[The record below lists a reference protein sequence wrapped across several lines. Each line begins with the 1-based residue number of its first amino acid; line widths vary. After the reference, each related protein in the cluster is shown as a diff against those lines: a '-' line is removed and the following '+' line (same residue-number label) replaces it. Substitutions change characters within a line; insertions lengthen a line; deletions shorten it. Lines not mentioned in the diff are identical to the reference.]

1 VIVELLNMGLGDSLI
16 MKRLAREVLVFER
29 KPTVSG
35 PQVEAPVGGEILPI
49 NSLQLLLANLWWIFL
64 LAIPLVIYLL
74 AARYGVRI
82 PRHFRQALRLVPIV
96 VLTLG

>member
-1 VIVELLNMGLGDSLI
+1 
-16 MKRLAREVLVFER
+16 MKPLARKFLAFKRE
-29 KPTVSG
+29 PAVSG
-35 PQVEAPVGGEILPI
+35 LPDRVPVGGEILPI